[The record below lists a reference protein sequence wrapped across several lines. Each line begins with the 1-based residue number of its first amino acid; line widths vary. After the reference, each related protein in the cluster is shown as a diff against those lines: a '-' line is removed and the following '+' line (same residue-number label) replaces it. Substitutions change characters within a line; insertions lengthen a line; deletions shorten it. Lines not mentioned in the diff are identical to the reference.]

1 MNKKLIDTFSFKLA
15 EYAQKSILYEAILTP
30 KPGLVDAV
38 DSGAHKDMN
47 IYTFIDS
54 SVNLFQGFYLYSKAG
69 LSCKLDEKELFKTI
83 RKIGILVE
91 KEMFKATNNINTH
104 KGINFSL
111 GILVAATGYYFKDK
125 SINKFTD
132 FKKDDTIS
140 ILEIVK
146 NMTEGLVKN
155 DLRNLDKKENLTNG
169 EKIFLEKGFSGIR
182 GEVENGFPTVFNIAL
197 PRMRLL
203 SKNNISHDRIL
214 LDVLFHIMS
223 ASIDSNVINRG
234 GFQALEF
241 VNEQSQLFIN
251 DGSVYQENYKNK
263 IENLNS
269 IFIDKNISPG
279 GAADLLSV
287 TIFFALLESIL

>member
-1 MNKKLIDTFSFKLA
+1 MNKILTDTLSFKLA
-15 EYAQKSILYEAILTP
+15 EHAQKSILYEAILTP

-54 SVNLFQGFYLYSKAG
+54 SVSLFQGFYLYAKSG
-69 LSCKLDEKELFKTI
+69 LSCNSDEKELFKEI

-111 GILVAATGYYFKDK
+111 GIVVAATGYYFKDK
-125 SINKFTD
+125 GIDQIADYKT
-132 FKKDDTIS
+132 DDTIN
-140 ILEIVK
+140 ILKIVET
-146 NMTEGLVKN
+146 MTEGLVKN
-155 DLRNLDKKENLTNG
+155 DLRNLNKKENLTNG
-169 EKIFLEKGFSGIR
+169 EKIYLEKGFSGIR
-182 GEVENGFPTVFNIAL
+182 GEVESGFPTVANIAL

-203 SKNNISHDRIL
+203 SKNNISYDRIL

-223 ASIDSNVINRG
+223 VSIDSNVINRG

-241 VNEQSQLFIN
+241 VNEQSRLFIN

-263 IENLNS
+263 IEDLNA

-287 TIFFALLESIL
+287 TIFFALLESLI